1 MAMTIEDP
9 SEDSKI
15 KETEENIEV
24 VKVAS
29 EEETETETEVKV
41 KVRKDPIEE
50 ITTENKVR
58 EATEEDT
65 EEIASKVI
73 EEALEE
79 EVEKEATTETL
90 AIDRIKEGTTAGV
103 ENTIIEA
110 RGMKR
115 NVM

>member
-15 KETEENIEV
+15 KETEDNIEV

-29 EEETETETEVKV
+29 EEETETEVKA

-58 EATEEDT
+58 EATEVDT
-65 EEIASKVI
+65 EGIASKVI
-73 EEALEE
+73 EEAIEE

-90 AIDRIKEGTTAGV
+90 AIDRIEEGTTAEV
-103 ENTIIEA
+103 ETVSIIEA
-110 RGMKR
+110 TDMKR